1 MKFVVADEMLPD
13 KFLYRLHASRH
24 ANGRKKTGNTSA
36 STVGVLANNLRTP
49 DEKKNPAFNAS
60 DWEELREDG

>member
-1 MKFVVADEMLPD
+1 MKCCRINSCTGCTRRGTRTEE
-13 KFLYRLHASRH
+13 
-24 ANGRKKTGNTSA
+24 KKTGNTSA